1 MVVTI
6 KRLSNGAFF
15 YNHYND
21 EGKNYM
27 QKAILLAL
35 MMVPLLSIGSSRI
48 AKAMSIDL
56 SQFKWKNRLLLIFA
70 PNDNHPLFA
79 ALHESLSAQKP
90 EVADRDLIVFEV
102 LESGQSRMNM
112 EHLEPQSTDFLRK
125 RFDVHQRQF
134 TVILV
139 GKDGG
144 VKLNRQDKIDLQDIF
159 ALIDAMPMRQEE
171 MRQKKKA
178 KTDSAE

>member
-1 MVVTI
+1 MQCQWEKDFLI
-6 KRLSNGAFF
+6 IIF
-15 YNHYND
+15 YLVAIYLNY
-21 EGKNYM
+21 KN
-27 QKAILLAL
+27 
-35 MMVPLLSIGSSRI
+35 
-48 AKAMSIDL
+48 
-56 SQFKWKNRLLLIFA
+56 F
-70 PNDNHPLFA
+70 H
-79 ALHESLSAQKP
+79 SAQRP

-112 EHLEPQSTDFLRK
+112 ENLEPQSTDFLRK
-125 RFDVHQRQF
+125 RFDVNQGQF
-134 TVILV
+134 NVILV

-144 VKLNRQDKIDLQDIF
+144 VKLNRQDKIDLQNIF